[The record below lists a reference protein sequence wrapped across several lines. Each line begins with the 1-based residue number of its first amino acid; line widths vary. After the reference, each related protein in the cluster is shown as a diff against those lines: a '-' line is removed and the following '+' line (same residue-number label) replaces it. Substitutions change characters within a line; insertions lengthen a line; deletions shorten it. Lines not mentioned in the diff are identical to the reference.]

1 MSAARPA
8 HSVGVGDIETIRA
21 GVDLVAIVSP
31 YVELRRAGTQ
41 FVGLCPFHR
50 ERRASFYVNPEKQL
64 FYCHGCGAGGDVF
77 TFIERIEHVDF
88 RTAKITLSEIAGVPA
103 YDRPPAPD
111 QKRKYASWQDER
123 ELIEHFRLQEG
134 YPLREAARAAADFA

>member
-1 MSAARPA
+1 MSIPR
-8 HSVGVGDIETIRA
+8 
-21 GVDLVAIVSP
+21 
-31 YVELRRAGTQ
+31 
-41 FVGLCPFHR
+41 
-50 ERRASFYVNPEKQL
+50 KQL

-77 TFIERIEHVDF
+77 TFIERIEHVNF
-88 RTAKITLSEIAGVPA
+88 RTAKIILSEIAGVPV

-134 YPLREAARAAADFA
+134 YPLREAARAAADYRVACQADPEFIRWLRQDLERAKAICILVIGMLAAAQQRDGDFPVAAEEPTA